1 MRRLNKVSGEV
12 FAGFLLTL
20 MAMLSPAGSA
30 AACARPTPGDP
41 RVVNGQTLTSV
52 ATSQPIVLSALRM
65 GLQPASQSGAASDAE
80 TQSREHWERGYSL
93 ASSGNLEE
101 AAVELR
107 RAVDLAPGN
116 PQYVYT
122 LGIVLAKQGKLEEAV
137 GYFRRA
143 SKLEPANMAVR
154 QNLAAAEW
162 QVGNLL
168 DAERNLQAILKLKPN
183 DQDAS
188 FLLGMVLENK
198 GEYAKAAK
206 LLAGEQDQL
215 RQHPEAVAALL
226 HSYYETSKPAEAHD
240 LEDRLLK
247 DPTQTQAL
255 FMGASMAEQAGDYS
269 SAERMLKAVRDS
281 YPSTGE
287 VDYQLA
293 VLRYRTGHYSEAEE
307 ILTRLA
313 NQSGETS
320 KVFNLIGWCLAKQG
334 KIQEAVKVFDR
345 AIGLDPTK
353 DSNYVD
359 LATVLLDAGLLAPAL
374 EAANKAVEIDPHSL
388 AAYRIRGQIQMRQH
402 DYTAAVNSYTKAVEV
417 MPNRGVAP
425 EMDAAAQ
432 RALNEAIP
440 ATLLDLAEAQGASGQ
455 YENASATLEAA
466 IKKYPRQA
474 QFYYQYALIVL
485 HHGDSNEATDHAKAA
500 ALLQKALT
508 LDDSIAGAHYELG
521 NLWLEQ
527 DQPAKALAELQRAA
541 KLDPSRADTHY
552 ALWLVSRKLGRTQDA
567 ADEAQIFQKL
577 KPLNSDTPH

>member
-1 MRRLNKVSGEV
+1 
-12 FAGFLLTL
+12 LTL
-20 MAMLSPAGSA
+20 LAMLLPAGSA
-30 AACARPTPGDP
+30 AACGRPTPVDP
-41 RVVNGQTLTSV
+41 RVVNGQTLTSA
-52 ATSQPIVLSALRM
+52 ATPQPILPSAILV
-65 GLQPASQSGAASDAE
+65 GAQPVSQSGGASDDA
-80 TQSREHWERGYSL
+80 TQSREHWDRGYSL
-93 ASSGNLEE
+93 ASSGNLED

-116 PQYVYT
+116 AQYVYT
-122 LGIVLAKQGKLEEAV
+122 LAIILAKEGKLEEAV

-143 SKLEPANMAVR
+143 LRLDPGNIAIR

-162 QVGNLL
+162 QVGSLL
-168 DAERNLQAILKLKPN
+168 DAERNLHAILKLRPN
-183 DQDAS
+183 DQNAS

-226 HSYYETSKPAEAHD
+226 HSYYETKLADAHD

-255 FMGASMAEQAGDYS
+255 FMGASVANQAGDYS
-269 SAERMLKAVRDS
+269 SAERMLMAVHDS

-293 VLRYRTGHYSEAEE
+293 LLRYRSGHYSEAEE

-320 KVFNLIGWCLAKQG
+320 KCFNLLGWCLAKQG
-334 KIQEAVKVFDR
+334 KIQEAVKAFDR
-345 AIGLDPTK
+345 AIGLDPTN

-359 LATVLLDAGLLAPAL
+359 LATVLLDAGLLAPSL
-374 EAANKAVEIDPHSL
+374 EAANKAVEIDPHAL

-402 DYTAAVNSYTKAVEV
+402 DYTAAVRSYTRAVEA

-425 EMDAAAQ
+425 EIDTPVQ
-432 RALNEAIP
+432 RARNEAIP
-440 ATLLDLAEAQGASGQ
+440 ETLLDLAEAEGAAGQ
-455 YENASATLEAA
+455 YGNASATLEAA
-466 IKKYPRQA
+466 IKKYPQQA
-474 QFYYQYALIVL
+474 KFYYQYALVVL
-485 HHGDSNEATDHAKAA
+485 HHGDSNEATNHTKAA
-500 ALLQKALT
+500 VLFQKALT
-508 LDDSIAGAHYELG
+508 LDDSVAGAHYELG
-521 NLWLEQ
+521 NIWLEQ
-527 DQPAKALAELQRAA
+527 DQFAKALAELQRAA

-552 ALWLVSRKLGRTQDA
+552 ALWLVLRKLGRTQDA
-567 ADEAQIFQKL
+567 ADELQVFRKL
-577 KPLNSDTPH
+577 KPQNSDASH